1 MKLLKIMIILAV
13 GILCTVAAAYST
25 EGYAAETAARE
36 KTLAEAVMKSRL
48 EEQIK
53 KAEEQARLELE
64 EQGEILV
71 TSVME
76 TKPVVTE
83 PPETETSETETEPET
98 ETETTPPE
106 TEISETETSESTETA
121 VTEAEEKII
130 TEFTRGGLLPTDRK
144 GIPIKTMFGLTAAE
158 QEKVIG
164 FLVEHYFL
172 DGYKYAE
179 AETRPELKEKK
190 LLAAEMESSVVQSLN
205 MVMNSVN
212 TGDMTAM
219 LSADYGALRK
229 EAESL
234 RDDFKE
240 KYSGA
245 GQYGEQFAALYEDS
259 LKYFDRLI
267 TALANV
273 EDTAKQYSEASNPLL
288 ALGLLTSGLNDV
300 IIPEIMGVLEQSFDL
315 VETSQEIFLEGT
327 QGTKLLT
334 RDEVRDIIT
343 NPALVTNTN
352 LS

>member
-13 GILCTVAAAYST
+13 GILCTVVAAYST

-36 KTLAEAVMKSRL
+36 KTLAEAVMQSRL
-48 EEQIK
+48 EEQLK

-64 EQGEILV
+64 EQGETLV

-76 TKPVVTE
+76 TKPAVTE
-83 PPETETSETETEPET
+83 PPETETETETETKTTPPET
-98 ETETTPPE
+98 ETETEISSEETSDTTVTEPAE
-106 TEISETETSESTETA
+106 TEDE
-121 VTEAEEKII
+121 II
-130 TEFTRGGLLPTDRK
+130 TDYTRGGILPTDRT
-144 GIPIKTMFGLTAAE
+144 GIPVKTMFGLTAAE
-158 QEKVIG
+158 QEQVIG

-205 MVMNSVN
+205 MVMDTVN
-212 TGDMTAM
+212 TSDISSM
-219 LSADYGALRK
+219 LSADYGAMRE

-234 RDDFKE
+234 RNDFAE
-240 KYSGA
+240 NYRGA
-245 GQYGEQFAALYEDS
+245 KQYGEQFAALYEDS

-273 EDTAKQYSEASNPLL
+273 EDTAKQYSEAANPLL

-300 IIPEIMGVLEQSFDL
+300 ILPEIMGVLEQSFDL

-327 QGTKLLT
+327 QGTRLLT

-343 NPALVTNTN
+343 NPALVTSTN
-352 LS
+352 LT